1 MTSSDMD
8 GLWNNT
14 SGHRLGKNPHN
25 KHISSQYNLR
35 LFCVSKC
42 VPSDIFFVI
51 MIIFVCSVPNL
62 VVYVYILES
71 FVSFFA
77 PFLGTLIWSVFVSI
91 CVSNGSFGRSLCSF
105 GLLCVLFWTL
115 CPYLLPFCLSVCPVH
130 GPSSY
135 SSSFTP
141 LLFYKSYH
149 LAQDQTPYETLGHL
163 SLCLVN

>member
-71 FVSFFA
+71 FDSFFCSI
-77 PFLGTLIWSVFVSI
+77 FGDSHLIRFCLNLRLKWIFWSIFVFIWVAV
-91 CVSNGSFGRSLCSF
+91 CL
-105 GLLCVLFWTL
+105 VLDIMPLFAAI
-115 CPYLLPFCLSVCPVH
+115 LSVCVSGSWPVIVQLFV
-130 GPSSY
+130 Y
-135 SSSFTP
+135 ASFV
-141 LLFYKSYH
+141 L
-149 LAQDQTPYETLGHL
+149 QIL
-163 SLCLVN
+163 SLGTRPNSIRNPWTLKPVPG